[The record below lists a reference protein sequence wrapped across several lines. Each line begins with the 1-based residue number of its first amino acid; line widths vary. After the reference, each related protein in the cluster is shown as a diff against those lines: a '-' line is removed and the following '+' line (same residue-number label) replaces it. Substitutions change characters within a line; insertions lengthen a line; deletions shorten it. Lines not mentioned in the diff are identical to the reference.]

1 MRDSCIW
8 CFNADILNF
17 KYFICTPR
25 KKKNE
30 DTHSCGINGIAE
42 KKGLA
47 GYHFNRT
54 VRVQWFFLVIFIW
67 GFYVCASWFKGTLN
81 HLGWGVVDYAFNQV
95 AGLGKVAGRATR
107 ASALGPR
114 MFCLSFESALYKK
127 KRAKSHF
134 HLLLRWNKL
143 WLRCQR
149 GRESILQ
156 CTGLLVLQ
164 NYCRIFRLFM
174 MHTSLLVSKE
184 WNWADLLVIK
194 ISSPYRICFEKAFR
208 GLEECSGLC
217 PSSHL
222 IRFLYVA

>member
-114 MFCLSFESALYKK
+114 MFCLSFESVLLKK
-127 KRAKSHF
+127 KEPKAIFTSIWGEINSDQDVREG
-134 HLLLRWNKL
+134 
-143 WLRCQR
+143 
-149 GRESILQ
+149 GRVSSNAPDYLCFKFTVGFSAFSW
-156 CTGLLVLQ
+156 CTRV
-164 NYCRIFRLFM
+164 Y
-174 MHTSLLVSKE
+174 
-184 WNWADLLVIK
+184 
-194 ISSPYRICFEKAFR
+194 
-208 GLEECSGLC
+208 
-217 PSSHL
+217 
-222 IRFLYVA
+222 